1 MKEVICGNGS
11 FRTLTSIVFDST
23 WLNIDI
29 IRIVFNDNNI
39 DLPSL
44 ETLQFGHNSF
54 SGCTKDQCK
63 IQINNQT
70 VYLNTLL
77 FRSMLI

>member
-1 MKEVICGNGS
+1 MVEI
-11 FRTLTSIVFDST
+11 D
-23 WLNIDI
+23 LN
-29 IRIVFNDNNI
+29 RVVFNGHGI

-44 ETLQFGHNSF
+44 ETLQLGHNSF

-63 IQINNQT
+63 IQVNDQT
-70 VYLNTLL
+70 IYLNTLL